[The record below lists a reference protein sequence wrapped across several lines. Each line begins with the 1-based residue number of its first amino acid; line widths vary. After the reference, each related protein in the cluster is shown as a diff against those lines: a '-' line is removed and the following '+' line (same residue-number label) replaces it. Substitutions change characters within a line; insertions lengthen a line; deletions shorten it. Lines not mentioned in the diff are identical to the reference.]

1 MMTLHLADLAGRNG
15 WNLMSNGAH
24 PGFTR
29 TNLQTAGAS
38 LGRDKPKRTPFNSF
52 SVLPSQEVGPGTE
65 PLLFATADAA
75 AVNGGYYGPSRW
87 FGLVGPTT
95 TVRPPRRARDAVTA
109 ARLWSEAERL
119 TGTALPAGAGNR

>member
-1 MMTLHLADLAGRNG
+1 MQKIYLLLLLLAGWLLAR
-15 WNLMSNGAH
+15 
-24 PGFTR
+24 
-29 TNLQTAGAS
+29 
-38 LGRDKPKRTPFNSF
+38 LGRPSTTSGGLDGRAAVLLLWLTPGQLAQTEQSW
-52 SVLPSQEVGPGTE
+52 TE

-95 TVRPPRRARDAVTA
+95 TVRPPRRARDAATA

-119 TGTALPAGAGNR
+119 TGTALPAGAENR